1 MSAPALYYPQ
11 HFKTTRPYA
20 KSFMAGMAELVGAR
34 TVNPKTSYSLSARL
48 IVAAYRECG
57 IAPTSPK
64 FNTQGFTV
72 ENQAALMY
80 AEWTQRG
87 SAVYSFKEALTQALM
102 ATGVSQVTISELQFP
117 FHCAYFHFG
126 PQPELTLQSGAAV
139 TGAYVMWAPGE
150 ALRLS
155 LTAPLPADRSWND
168 RWAEVYD
175 LRILARHFD
184 KDIESAIEQAL
195 ADDIE
200 DLRQAAETL
209 SSRGNPLFAAG
220 AATTHHFLQAHA
232 ANKATL
238 SRCFQLITN
247 ALCYLTAFPDDALV
261 TWQDDTPLS
270 LRTKAD
276 TAPAKEAGRATSK
289 LEAMG
294 YRRVRHVGGEFS
306 DASAHTGA
314 GQIAPHW
321 RRGHWRSQAHGPQ
334 MTLRKL
340 IWLRPTRVLGG
351 AASKEPRVYNT
362 EVKDRNA

>member
-1 MSAPALYYPQ
+1 MPTPALYYPQ
-11 HFKTTRPYA
+11 HFRNTRPYA
-20 KSFMAGMAELVGAR
+20 KSFIAGMEDLVRVGAA
-34 TVNPKTSYSLSARL
+34 NPKTAYDLSARL
-48 IVAAYRECG
+48 IGATYRECG
-57 IAPTSPK
+57 IALSSPQ
-64 FNTQGFTV
+64 FNARNYTV

-102 ATGVSQVTISELQFP
+102 ATGVSQVTIAELQFP

-139 TGAYVMWAPGE
+139 TGAYVMWVPGQ

-155 LTAPLPADRSWND
+155 LTAPLPAECKWSD

-175 LRILARHFD
+175 LRILAPHFG

-195 ADDIE
+195 VDDIE
-200 DLRQAAETL
+200 DLRQAAKTL
-209 SSRGNPLFAAG
+209 ASSGNPHVSAG
-220 AATTHHFLQAHA
+220 AASTNRFIEAHT

-247 ALCYLTAFPDDALV
+247 ALCYLTAYPNDALT
-261 TWQDDTPLS
+261 TWQDDTPQK
-270 LRTKAD
+270 LRTKVD
-276 TAPAKEAGRATSK
+276 TAPAKEASRAASK

-294 YRRVRHVGGEFS
+294 YRRVRHIGGEFS
-306 DASAHTGA
+306 DASAHAEA
-314 GQIAPHW
+314 GHVAPHW

-334 MTLRKL
+334 QTLRKL
-340 IWLRPTRVLGG
+340 IWLQPTRVLGG
-351 AASKEPRVYNT
+351 AASEEPRIYNT
-362 EVKDRNA
+362 EIKDRDV